1 MLSGRPDDPPA
12 RRRRLH
18 RLEIR
23 GSPDD
28 AGLGHRLEVVSLKG
42 VDPIPGRIPA
52 DERARKTWALAGAR
66 TRLAAARLRKGIRQE
81 DLASAIGVSTA
92 SWRRIEL
99 GQSGASV
106 SIGILL
112 ACSVA
117 LETPLTALIEDEW
130 VENAAKIETPVMR
143 YIPSGRVP
151 IIIPEP

>member
-1 MLSGRPDDPPA
+1 M
-12 RRRRLH
+12 
-18 RLEIR
+18 
-23 GSPDD
+23 
-28 AGLGHRLEVVSLKG
+28 
-42 VDPIPGRIPA
+42 DPIPGRIPA

-81 DLASAIGVSTA
+81 DLVSAIGVSTA
-92 SWRRIEL
+92 SLRRIES
-99 GQSGASV
+99 GQSGAGV

-130 VENAAKIETPVMR
+130 VEIAAKIETPVMR
-143 YIPSGRVP
+143 HIPSGRVP